1 MDQKVFTKGKYQ
13 GKTYK
18 EIRINHTSYFFYLV
32 GLPPTK
38 VPDYQEFIQY
48 CMGYLRADPPP
59 VYG

>member
-1 MDQKVFTKGKYQ
+1 MDDIVFTKGKYA

-18 EIRINHTSYFFYLV
+18 DVRINHTSYFFYLV

-38 VPDYQEFIQY
+38 VPYYQDFIQY
-48 CMGYLRADPPP
+48 CMSYLTADKLP